1 MREIDLQNEIRLA
14 LNEIAV
20 TFRANV
26 GLFFTRDGRPISTGL
41 PKGFSDLFGFRRSDG
56 RIFFLEIKAAAGRL
70 SKDQKNFLAAMEKLG
85 AITGVARSVDD
96 ALEIVSRGTLQ

>member
-14 LNEIAV
+14 LNEIAI

-26 GLFFTRDGRPISTGL
+26 GLFYTRDGRPVSTGL

-56 RIFFLEIKAAAGRL
+56 RIFFLEIKTAAGRL
-70 SKDQKNFLAAMEKLG
+70 SKDQKNFLAAMSKLG

-96 ALEIVSRGTLQ
+96 ALEIVSRGTL

>member
-14 LNEIAV
+14 LNEIAI

-26 GLFFTRDGRPISTGL
+26 GLFYTRDGRPVSTGL

-56 RIFFLEIKAAAGRL
+56 RIFFLEIKTAAGRL
-70 SKDQKNFLAAMEKLG
+70 SKDQKNFLAAMSKLG

-96 ALEIVSRGTLQ
+96 ALEIVSRGTLE

>member
-85 AITGVARSVDD
+85 AITGVARSVND
-96 ALEIVSRGTLQ
+96 ALEILSE